1 MDNEAT
7 CSLGPMSDR
16 PLSVHVRAASL
27 LWKKLKLSGLSNNS
41 RYNFEDDDK
50 ENEKS
55 TKTRRRSRRRELHMH
70 SSKPTKV
77 NHELH
82 YLIVSVFVCFFRF
95 CCVFFQ
101 IFLGGVVA
109 FPHHRG

>member
-50 ENEKS
+50 AVDVP
-55 TKTRRRSRRRELHMH
+55 MI
-70 SSKPTKV
+70 PFGCKV
-77 NHELH
+77 GFMPE
-82 YLIVSVFVCFFRF
+82 
-95 CCVFFQ
+95 
-101 IFLGGVVA
+101 G
-109 FPHHRG
+109 